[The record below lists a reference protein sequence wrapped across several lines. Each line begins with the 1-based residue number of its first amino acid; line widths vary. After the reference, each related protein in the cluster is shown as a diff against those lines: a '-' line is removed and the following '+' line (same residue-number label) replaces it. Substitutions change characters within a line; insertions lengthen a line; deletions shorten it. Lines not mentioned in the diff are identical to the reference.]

1 MKFSQRLRLS
11 RLKYQTREQQSK
23 WWRRELGVLKSNTLS
38 LTLLALVS
46 GFLGARTLNAE
57 HVIKVQDDTYHE
69 MALVAA
75 MRGCP
80 VFTPVTSIVISGNDP
95 VKVRQ
100 DLGRIATDIDRFNA
114 TLQKLTRGK

>member
-1 MKFSQRLRLS
+1 M
-11 RLKYQTREQQSK
+11 
-23 WWRRELGVLKSNTLS
+23 LKSNTLS

>member
-80 VFTPVTSIVISGNDP
+80 VFTPVTSIVVSGNDP